1 MNNIILYHKVDDEKN
16 CFNNISV
23 SVANFREQLIYL
35 KNRYNVISLEELVKK
50 KELSDSEMAITFD
63 DGYDD
68 FYYNAFPLIK
78 ELNIPV
84 TVFITTSQLD
94 KEEELWQ
101 TEIARIIDT
110 GNFTDDNIF
119 IPIKKHYISLKIT
132 YEEEKKIVFS
142 IVRKLCLNY
151 MREERE
157 KLVDFLREQG
167 KLKRRG
173 RTNYKLL
180 SKSNLYS
187 ISKCELV
194 NIGCHTVTHP
204 SLSKLGDKEAYE
216 EIKNSKEY
224 LEHVLKRA
232 IDMFSY
238 PFGGKYDVSQRDIE
252 IVKGIGFKNAF
263 SVEPIDSIY
272 SDFSIPRTTV
282 TNVTGNEFE
291 YLLCGEKDHSTD
303 IMQYKDSD
311 YLHLISILG
320 EKDIRMDDN
329 DILIWGAGVNAIIVY
344 NFIKHIG
351 KESQIKAFIDNDP
364 QKVGAVINSV
374 PVISAGF
381 LKKSNNNVSIIVK
394 NNDDVNIIFQL
405 LDSDTK
411 ALYWWV

>member
-1 MNNIILYHKVDDEKN
+1 MEEIDLKKDTIIYKYAKKLLRLNTDGEVLKKVTEENNI
-16 CFNNISV
+16 
-23 SVANFREQLIYL
+23 
-35 KNRYNVISLEELVKK
+35 
-50 KELSDSEMAITFD
+50 
-63 DGYDD
+63 
-68 FYYNAFPLIK
+68 FPK
-78 ELNIPV
+78 
-84 TVFITTSQLD
+84 
-94 KEEELWQ
+94 
-101 TEIARIIDT
+101 A
-110 GNFTDDNIF
+110 
-119 IPIKKHYISLKIT
+119 
-132 YEEEKKIVFS
+132 
-142 IVRKLCLNY
+142 
-151 MREERE
+151 
-157 KLVDFLREQG
+157 
-167 KLKRRG
+167 
-173 RTNYKLL
+173 
-180 SKSNLYS
+180 
-187 ISKCELV
+187 
-194 NIGCHTVTHP
+194 
-204 SLSKLGDKEAYE
+204 
-216 EIKNSKEY
+216 
-224 LEHVLKRA
+224 
-232 IDMFSY
+232 
-238 PFGGKYDVSQRDIE
+238 
-252 IVKGIGFKNAF
+252 
-263 SVEPIDSIY
+263 IY

>member
-157 KLVDFLREQG
+157 E
-167 KLKRRG
+167 
-173 RTNYKLL
+173 
-180 SKSNLYS
+180 
-187 ISKCELV
+187 
-194 NIGCHTVTHP
+194 
-204 SLSKLGDKEAYE
+204 EA
-216 EIKNSKEY
+216 
-224 LEHVLKRA
+224 
-232 IDMFSY
+232 
-238 PFGGKYDVSQRDIE
+238 
-252 IVKGIGFKNAF
+252 
-263 SVEPIDSIY
+263 EPIINY
-272 SDFSIPRTTV
+272 
-282 TNVTGNEFE
+282 
-291 YLLCGEKDHSTD
+291 Y
-303 IMQYKDSD
+303 
-311 YLHLISILG
+311 
-320 EKDIRMDDN
+320 
-329 DILIWGAGVNAIIVY
+329 
-344 NFIKHIG
+344 
-351 KESQIKAFIDNDP
+351 
-364 QKVGAVINSV
+364 QKVICVVFPSV
-374 PVISAGF
+374 S
-381 LKKSNNNVSIIVK
+381 
-394 NNDDVNIIFQL
+394 
-405 LDSDTK
+405 
-411 ALYWWV
+411 